1 MAISSNRLFH
11 LQFKKEVYFMKRKW
25 LFPIFV
31 IFIMASTAAYASE
44 RAPLG
49 ETGHIGL
56 KVDYI
61 SFTDM
66 SNVTSGLAGLFLYFD
81 VTKNLYLGGE
91 FGYAFGDMNDVKFI
105 PLELNIKYAVETSP
119 NVVIDLGAGVS
130 MNYVERKGWS
140 FGSTTFDDW
149 LFGGQFFAGLNLA
162 YDAVIIGFHGKYQI
176 TDEFYNTNYNN
187 WRAGLQIGF
196 PF

>member
-119 NVVIDLGAGVS
+119 HVVIDFGAGGSV
-130 MNYVERKGWS
+130 NYAEYR
-140 FGSTTFDDW
+140 STDDW
-149 LFGGQFFAGLNLA
+149 LLGGQFFAGLNYA
-162 YDAVIIGFHGKYQI
+162 SDAIIIGLHGKYQI
-176 TDEFYNTNYNN
+176 TEDFGRSDFNN